1 MIEGVTLDS
10 VTRWG
15 LCMLTSPVNVVIRE
29 NGSLVEIQSFLGK
42 KYNHKVQIRPGTACS
57 VTQVQKD
64 ALSLELASNSAALYY
79 PAL

>member
-57 VTQVQKD
+57 VTQV